1 MKPVSDVL
9 LLNSSHPT
17 TTKVHDE
24 FGLLGSRVRDREAK
38 WGSFFKV
45 LGNPSLLKD
54 IGNE

>member
-17 TTKVHDE
+17 TIEVHDE
-24 FGLLGSRVRDREAK
+24 FGLLGSRVRDEEAN
-38 WGSFFKV
+38 GEAHSNY

-54 IGNE
+54 IGNG